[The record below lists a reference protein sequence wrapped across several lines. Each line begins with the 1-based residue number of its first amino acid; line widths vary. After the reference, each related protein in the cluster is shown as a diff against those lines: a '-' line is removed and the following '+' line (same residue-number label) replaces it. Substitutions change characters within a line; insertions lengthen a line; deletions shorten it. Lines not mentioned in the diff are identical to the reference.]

1 MSAPWEKPAG
11 HLARR
16 VDHDK
21 SQRRPNGRAFRPP
34 DSETALR
41 QARTS
46 RDFSIINP
54 RKIGKGGM
62 IGTFD
67 IEMPWGL
74 KLTGAML
81 LEMGGRRWVTF
92 PSFAEFVSPAA
103 RERFRTDVLSVAEEA
118 LK

>member
-1 MSAPWEKPAG
+1 MSASLEKPPG
-11 HLARR
+11 HPARR

-21 SQRRPNGRAFRPP
+21 SQRRPNGRAFRSP
-34 DSETALR
+34 DSETAPR
-41 QARTS
+41 PARTS
-46 RDFSIINP
+46 RAFSIINP

-74 KLTGAML
+74 KLTGVML
-81 LEMGGRRWVTF
+81 LEMGGKRWVTF

-103 RERFRTDVLSVAEEA
+103 CERFCTDVLSVAEEA
-118 LK
+118 LR